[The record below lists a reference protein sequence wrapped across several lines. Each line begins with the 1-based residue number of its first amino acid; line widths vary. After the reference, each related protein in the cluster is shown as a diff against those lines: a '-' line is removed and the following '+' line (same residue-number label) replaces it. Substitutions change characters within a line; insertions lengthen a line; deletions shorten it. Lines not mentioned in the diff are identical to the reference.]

1 MYYIYW
7 CYSFF
12 KLLINKI
19 YNKILEYDFIIFIIL
34 FIISIIIFMISIVLF
49 LDICQ
54 NSIII
59 TQNLSMLIFI
69 IDFLLPTSFILF
81 INNEINYILYLLVY
95 IIVFKFLNLLYY
107 Y

>member
-1 MYYIYW
+1 
-7 CYSFF
+7 
-12 KLLINKI
+12 
-19 YNKILEYDFIIFIIL
+19 
-34 FIISIIIFMISIVLF
+34 MISIVLF